1 MTEKERKLREKIEKA
16 QRLAERP
23 GSEGEGKA
31 AKNILK
37 HLKKVLKQLRVEN
50 KKETEEQLR
59 TYRVIFQKRVSVDL
73 FYYLCNRF
81 NVPAWSG
88 RSKKGYLVK
97 ANAKKAQVELLT
109 EIVEL
114 ITPKYEQFE
123 REAYKPVREAY
134 QEYSK
139 KVEAY
144 RDKLINSD
152 FGADVTHEKEME
164 EVYDLFEEEN
174 ESYDDF
180 DDLFN

>member
-16 QRLAERP
+16 QKLAERP

-37 HLKKVLKQLRVEN
+37 NLKKALKQLKVEN
-50 KKETEEQLR
+50 KRETEEQVR
-59 TYRVIFQKRVSVDL
+59 TYRVIFKKKASVDL

-81 NVPAWSG
+81 NVPAWGG

-134 QEYSK
+134 RVYSE
-139 KVEAY
+139 KVDAY
-144 RDKLINSD
+144 RDKLINSY
-152 FGADVTHEKEME
+152 FGAEVTHEKEME
-164 EVYDLFEEEN
+164 EVYDLFEEDDN
-174 ESYDDF
+174 SYDDF